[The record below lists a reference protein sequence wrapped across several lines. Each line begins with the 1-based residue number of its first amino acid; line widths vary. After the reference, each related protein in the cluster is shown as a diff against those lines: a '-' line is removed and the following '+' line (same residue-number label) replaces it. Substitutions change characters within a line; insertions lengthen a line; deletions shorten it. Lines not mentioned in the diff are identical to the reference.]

1 MMLTFTKAETEEP
14 NWGIAH
20 RVLMPAFGPSSLH
33 IMFDGM
39 YDIASQL
46 ALKWARHGKNTPIM
60 VTEDFTRLTLD
71 TIALCAMDFRFNSY
85 YKDEL
90 HPFVTAMSNF
100 LMETG
105 SRARRLPLPSPCY
118 RGKDQ
123 RFFSDI
129 AILRKTANEVLQ
141 ARKAEGNLGERKD
154 LLSAMLNSTDS
165 KTREKMSDQ
174 SILDNLITFLIAG
187 HETTSGLLSFAFYF
201 LMAHPEAYRKTQQ
214 EVDNICGKRPIRFE
228 HLSKLSYVAA
238 VSSTTVYRYDF
249 DPTHVILGA

>member
-1 MMLTFTKAETEEP
+1 
-14 NWGIAH
+14 
-20 RVLMPAFGPSSLH
+20 MPAFGPSSLC

-46 ALKWARHGKNTPIM
+46 VMKWARHGKNTPIM

-85 YKDEL
+85 YKSDL

-100 LMETG
+100 LTETG
-105 SRARRLPLPSPCY
+105 NRARRLPLPSIFY
-118 RGKDQ
+118 WGRDQ
-123 RFFSDI
+123 KFFRDI
-129 AILRKTANEVLQ
+129 DVLRKTANEVLQ
-141 ARKAEGNLGERKD
+141 ARKAEGKLDARKD
-154 LLSAMLNSTDS
+154 LLSTMLNGVDPKTGQKMTDP
-165 KTREKMSDQ
+165 

-201 LMAHPEAYRKTQQ
+201 LATHPEAYSKTQQ
-214 EVDNICGKRPIRFE
+214 EIDEVCGRGPIKFE

-238 VSSTTVYRYDF
+238 VGLFSSS
-249 DPTHVILGA
+249 PL